1 LIGLWVERDAG
12 LLYAAAT
19 PNYSWRNNMI
29 HTSVVI
35 VEQEE
40 EGYYPYL
47 PILETDST
55 RGDSLEEILPD
66 IWEAV
71 ARYLE
76 TISGEATRS
85 YP

>member
-1 LIGLWVERDAG
+1 MTYTA
-12 LLYAAAT
+12 
-19 PNYSWRNNMI
+19 
-29 HTSVVI
+29 VVI

-40 EGYYPYL
+40 DEYYPYL